1 MRALKHL
8 KHHSRSNVEEQ
19 AVPLARGYSEV
30 MGNVVDA
37 GTQTD
42 PVVVL
47 SLAQAAVLG
56 LISQNEIF
64 GTTIAPNGFYS
75 GEARDC
81 PPPPPEAMEYEYS
94 DQLIGANGDY
104 LPEPN
109 EENCRPHGLWGVAKR
124 RLGPRG
130 KAKRHQS
137 ENNET
142 IEMGK
147 KPMNLQTWVKGE
159 ESEYSSPCYYSN
171 VHCNDN
177 ESEVLDLAPHRLT
190 LKEEQNKGSPK
201 HANESNQQQSDPDSD
216 TTSQDA
222 DHTQEIETDSQPKG
236 GSTKEEGRDEQR
248 VLNLKTPEEDVTPAI
263 RRYYESSVLTYE
275 AAEPDITQA
284 DYDDGVQ
291 VATWGDGENPV
302 ARRVQIDRLD
312 VNVQIDESYCV
323 DVGEGLKRWKCRMC
337 EKSYTSKY
345 NLVTHIL
352 GHSGVK
358 PHECLHCGKLFKQPS
373 HLQTHL
379 LTHQGTRPHK
389 CTVCKKA
396 FTQTSH
402 LKRHM
407 LQHSD
412 IKPYSCRFCGRGFAY
427 PSELRTHETKHENG
441 RCHVCTQCTM
451 EFPTYAHLRRHQVSH
466 QGPAAFQCSECHKSF
481 AYRSQLQNHLM
492 KHQNMRP
499 HICSE
504 CGLEFVQVHHLKQH
518 LLTHKGMKEYKC
530 DVCSREFTLSANLK
544 RHMLIHTSMRPFQC
558 HICFKTFVQKQTL
571 KTHMI
576 VHLPVKPF
584 KCKVCGK
591 SFNRMYNLLGH
602 MHLHA
607 GSKPFKCPYCSS
619 KFNLKGNLSRHM
631 KVKHG
636 IIDVLPDSHDSQPGM
651 EGQEDYEED
660 SFDYSERENLA
671 SNNTQDLAKLAEMS
685 YYNYTKAAA
694 YYATA

>member
-1 MRALKHL
+1 MLFAVLK
-8 KHHSRSNVEEQ
+8 EEHT
-19 AVPLARGYSEV
+19 VPLVRRYNEL
-30 MGNVVDA
+30 MGNVVDT

-64 GTTIAPNGFYS
+64 GTTIAPNGFHT

-81 PPPPPEAMEYEYS
+81 PPPPPEAMEYECS

-109 EENCRPHGLWGVAKR
+109 IENKRPHRLLVVEKR
-124 RLGPRG
+124 RLGLLG
-130 KAKRHQS
+130 KTKRHQS
-137 ENNET
+137 ENNEPVQLSRKST
-142 IEMGK
+142 DI
-147 KPMNLQTWVKGE
+147 QTLVKGE
-159 ESEYSSPCYYSN
+159 RPEYSNSCYYSN
-171 VHCNDN
+171 VHCNN
-177 ESEVLDLAPHRLT
+177 SEPEVLDLAPHRLT
-190 LKEEQNKGSPK
+190 LKEEPNKSSPE
-201 HANESNQQQSDPDSD
+201 HAKESNNQQSDQVLD
-216 TTSQDA
+216 TASQNA
-222 DHTQEIETDSQPKG
+222 DHTQEIEVGNQPEKG
-236 GSTKEEGRDEQR
+236 GTKMKGSDDQKA
-248 VLNLKTPEEDVTPAI
+248 LHLKTPEEEVSPAT
-263 RRYYESSVLTYE
+263 RCYYESNVLTYE
-275 AAEPDITQA
+275 AAEPDLTPA
-284 DYDDGVQ
+284 DYDDDVQ
-291 VATWGDGENPV
+291 VATWADSENPA

-427 PSELRTHETKHENG
+427 PSELRTHEAKHENG
-441 RCHVCTQCTM
+441 RCHICTQCTM

-466 QGPAAFQCSECHKSF
+466 QGRAAFQCSECQKSF
-481 AYRSQLQNHLM
+481 AYRSQLQNHLI

-504 CGLEFVQVHHLKQH
+504 CGLEFAQVHHLKQH
-518 LLTHKGMKEYKC
+518 LLTHKVLAQQALEHKVLLSLLPSCNSSAVPLVGRVF
-530 DVCSREFTLSANLK
+530 DICSFFF
-544 RHMLIHTSMRPFQC
+544 IF
-558 HICFKTFVQKQTL
+558 
-571 KTHMI
+571 
-576 VHLPVKPF
+576 
-584 KCKVCGK
+584 
-591 SFNRMYNLLGH
+591 
-602 MHLHA
+602 
-607 GSKPFKCPYCSS
+607 
-619 KFNLKGNLSRHM
+619 
-631 KVKHG
+631 
-636 IIDVLPDSHDSQPGM
+636 
-651 EGQEDYEED
+651 
-660 SFDYSERENLA
+660 
-671 SNNTQDLAKLAEMS
+671 
-685 YYNYTKAAA
+685 
-694 YYATA
+694 

>member
-1 MRALKHL
+1 MFSDYVFVVLK
-8 KHHSRSNVEEQ
+8 EEQ
-19 AVPLARGYSEV
+19 AVPLVRCYSDV
-30 MGNVVDA
+30 MGNVVDT

-56 LISQNEIF
+56 LISQTEIF
-64 GTTIAPNGFYS
+64 GTTIAPNGFYT

-81 PPPPPEAMEYEYS
+81 HPPPPETMEYEYS

-104 LPEPN
+104 LPDPN
-109 EENCRPHGLWGVAKR
+109 GENRRSHGLLDVEKR
-124 RLGPRG
+124 RSGPWG

-137 ENNET
+137 ENNGT
-142 IEMGK
+142 VGLAK
-147 KPMNLQTWVKGE
+147 KPTDVQTWVKGE
-159 ESEYSSPCYYSN
+159 RPEYSSPCYYSN
-171 VHCNDN
+171 VHCNDS
-177 ESEVLDLAPHRLT
+177 ESEALDLAPHRLM
-190 LKEEQNKGSPK
+190 LKEEQNKGSPE
-201 HANESNQQQSDPDSD
+201 HATESNSQQSDPVSD
-216 TTSQDA
+216 KTSEDA
-222 DHTQEIETDSQPKG
+222 DHTQEIEAANQPEG
-236 GSTKEEGRDEQR
+236 GGTKEEGPDEQR
-248 VLNLKTPEEDVTPAI
+248 PLHLKTPEEGVSPAM

-275 AAEPDITQA
+275 AAEPDLTPT
-284 DYDDGVQ
+284 DYDEGVP
-291 VATWGDGENPV
+291 VTTWADAENPV

-427 PSELRTHETKHENG
+427 PSELRTHEAKHENG
-441 RCHVCTQCTM
+441 RCHICTQCTM
-451 EFPTYAHLRRHQVSH
+451 EFPTHAHLRRHQVSH
-466 QGPAAFQCSECHKSF
+466 QGPAAFQCSECHKTF

-504 CGLEFVQVHHLKQH
+504 CGLEFAQVHHLKQH
-518 LLTHKGMKEYKC
+518 LLTHKVLAQQALEHK
-530 DVCSREFTLSANLK
+530 VLLSSVPSCN
-544 RHMLIHTSMRPFQC
+544 
-558 HICFKTFVQKQTL
+558 
-571 KTHMI
+571 
-576 VHLPVKPF
+576 
-584 KCKVCGK
+584 
-591 SFNRMYNLLGH
+591 SFAALLVWRVSD
-602 MHLHA
+602 LY
-607 GSKPFKCPYCSS
+607 FSS
-619 KFNLKGNLSRHM
+619 FISLVM
-631 KVKHG
+631 
-636 IIDVLPDSHDSQPGM
+636 QM
-651 EGQEDYEED
+651 
-660 SFDYSERENLA
+660 
-671 SNNTQDLAKLAEMS
+671 
-685 YYNYTKAAA
+685 
-694 YYATA
+694 

>member
-1 MRALKHL
+1 MPCYK
-8 KHHSRSNVEEQ
+8 
-19 AVPLARGYSEV
+19 EV
-30 MGNVVDA
+30 MENMVDT

-64 GTTIAPNGFYS
+64 GTTIAPNGFYT

-81 PPPPPEAMEYEYS
+81 PPPHLEPMEYEYS

-109 EENCRPHGLWGVAKR
+109 GENRRPHGLLGVEKR
-124 RLGPRG
+124 HSGLRG
-130 KAKRHQS
+130 KAKKHQT
-137 ENNET
+137 ENNEAA
-142 IEMGK
+142 EQAK
-147 KPMNLQTWVKGE
+147 KTTDVQTWVKGE
-159 ESEYSSPCYYSN
+159 QPEYSSPCYYSN
-171 VHCNDN
+171 VHCNN
-177 ESEVLDLAPHRLT
+177 SESEVLDLAPHRLT
-190 LKEEQNKGSPK
+190 LKEEQNKNSSK
-201 HANESNQQQSDPDSD
+201 QAKESKKQQSDPGSD
-216 TTSQDA
+216 TTSEGA
-222 DHTQEIETDSQPKG
+222 DHTQEIEAGNQPEG
-236 GSTKEEGRDEQR
+236 GGTKEEGRDDKR
-248 VLNLKTPEEDVTPAI
+248 ALHLKTPEEEVSPAI
-263 RRYYESSVLTYE
+263 RCYYESSVLTYE
-275 AAEPDITQA
+275 AAEPDLTPA
-284 DYDDGVQ
+284 DFDDGVQ
-291 VATWGDGENPV
+291 VATWADGENSV

-323 DVGEGLKRWKCRMC
+323 DMGEGLKRWKCRMC

-427 PSELRTHETKHENG
+427 PSELRTHEAKHENG
-441 RCHVCTQCTM
+441 RCHICTQCTM
-451 EFPTYAHLRRHQVSH
+451 EFPTYAHLRRHQISH

-518 LLTHKGMKEYKC
+518 LLTHKVLAQQALEHK
-530 DVCSREFTLSANLK
+530 VLLS
-544 RHMLIHTSMRPFQC
+544 S
-558 HICFKTFVQKQTL
+558 
-571 KTHMI
+571 
-576 VHLPVKPF
+576 
-584 KCKVCGK
+584 
-591 SFNRMYNLLGH
+591 SSLLQ
-602 MHLHA
+602 L
-607 GSKPFKCPYCSS
+607 FSS
-619 KFNLKGNLSRHM
+619 PTCL
-631 KVKHG
+631 
-636 IIDVLPDSHDSQPGM
+636 
-651 EGQEDYEED
+651 EG
-660 SFDYSERENLA
+660 L
-671 SNNTQDLAKLAEMS
+671 
-685 YYNYTKAAA
+685 
-694 YYATA
+694 